1 MKKPETGVLLEYITE
16 IEVLRGIANGL
27 NYLHSRKEPIIHRD
41 LKPSNV
47 LIWVSPEGEALAKIS
62 DFGLA
67 KELKEGK
74 ADATQ
79 TNLGGSN
86 GWMPPEVFALKINCA
101 FDIFSFGCII
111 YYVLTKG
118 KHPFDEEQRLP
129 CESKQRF
136 GNAHTRILTGVPP
149 IFTALED
156 VIKESISL
164 TEEQVK
170 RIGNPA
176 AALCLIEAMLTCKEK
191 RLSSCCVKS
200 HCYFMKMIHHV
211 NFYQAFGN
219 YKDVYYSNEGK
230 ENAAKKEIK
239 ENLAKHDRKVLG
251 SCWWSDTLKL
261 LGAKGEFLKKAK
273 NVCKSSA
280 EKNKLPVFARY
291 LRNQIC
297 HSSNADSIKEFY
309 ESDETF
315 AVKLIRGFPHL
326 LPTFWEVSKTLV
338 TKDFEKFHCLHALT
352 DLREHSKDED

>member
-1 MKKPETGVLLEYITE
+1 MVLITCTAEKNQSVSCRWYLACGVEFCLLN
-16 IEVLRGIANGL
+16 L
-27 NYLHSRKEPIIHRD
+27 YLVHRD

-149 IFTALED
+149 IFTALEG
-156 VIKESISL
+156 
-164 TEEQVK
+164 T
-170 RIGNPA
+170 
-176 AALCLIEAMLTCKEK
+176 
-191 RLSSCCVKS
+191 
-200 HCYFMKMIHHV
+200 
-211 NFYQAFGN
+211 
-219 YKDVYYSNEGK
+219 
-230 ENAAKKEIK
+230 
-239 ENLAKHDRKVLG
+239 
-251 SCWWSDTLKL
+251 
-261 LGAKGEFLKKAK
+261 
-273 NVCKSSA
+273 
-280 EKNKLPVFARY
+280 
-291 LRNQIC
+291 
-297 HSSNADSIKEFY
+297 
-309 ESDETF
+309 
-315 AVKLIRGFPHL
+315 
-326 LPTFWEVSKTLV
+326 
-338 TKDFEKFHCLHALT
+338 
-352 DLREHSKDED
+352 